1 MVVDALAEVARWY
14 RKEQQSVAPASIDE
28 ANATSSTLPCCPST
42 SINRMLSTP
51 PVRAFLEHKV
61 ESVRQA
67 LQRDHNNHIL
77 HASLALFLELLNGTD
92 PRVLH
97 HMAEAIA
104 LAPSKGAYKAHR
116 TRIQFNSTAAQKRA
130 FLASSVAATSTEP
143 WSRTMLPVPVEYPSS
158 LSVDTFMTKYAGAGQ
173 PVLIKGGASLVM
185 NASWSLESLVANPV
199 VANTMVDTKRKVAD
213 SVRWARL
220 EDGPRQ
226 SVGSFIQAM
235 QRDDWSAE
243 PPLYIHDVS
252 IPLHFPELTPQV
264 TIPAYFARDYLQQ
277 TPEGTMYRETWP
289 SLFVG
294 PRGSESA
301 THVDSFGSNFWMAL
315 VQGRKR
321 WRLVHPNDMHLLYP
335 TWHAGSA
342 DVVYGVD
349 LASTDESKGDSL
361 YPLFRH
367 ARVWECVLE
376 AGDILFVPAGTPH
389 FVQNL
394 EHTVAVSSNYI
405 DATNWTQASSALK
418 HQAYSDPRAAELLLH
433 LQHVEAHRL
442 PSDESSAQVLP
453 PPSISFQEFKHPQI
467 HVRSVRVASP
477 PASPAHDHHTSKRL
491 RSAYADLVADLA
503 SPSSSEG
510 DDAVPG

>member
-1 MVVDALAEVARWY
+1 
-14 RKEQQSVAPASIDE
+14 
-28 ANATSSTLPCCPST
+28 
-42 SINRMLSTP
+42 MLSTP

-61 ESVRQA
+61 ESVSLYA
-67 LQRDHNNHIL
+67 L
-77 HASLALFLELLNGTD
+77 
-92 PRVLH
+92 
-97 HMAEAIA
+97 
-104 LAPSKGAYKAHR
+104 GAYKDHR

-130 FLASSVAATSTEP
+130 
-143 WSRTMLPVPVEYPSS
+143 
-158 LSVDTFMTKYAGAGQ
+158 
-173 PVLIKGGASLVM
+173 
-185 NASWSLESLVANPV
+185 WSLESLVANPV

-235 QRDDWSAE
+235 QRDDCSAE
-243 PPLYIHDVS
+243 PPLYIHDV
-252 IPLHFPELTPQV
+252 
-264 TIPAYFARDYLQQ
+264 
-277 TPEGTMYRETWP
+277 
-289 SLFVG
+289 LFVG

-361 YPLFRH
+361 YPLH

-418 HQAYSDPRAAELLLH
+418 HQVRLH
-433 LQHVEAHRL
+433 ITVY
-442 PSDESSAQVLP
+442 VY
-453 PPSISFQEFKHPQI
+453 I
-467 HVRSVRVASP
+467 
-477 PASPAHDHHTSKRL
+477 
-491 RSAYADLVADLA
+491 
-503 SPSSSEG
+503 
-510 DDAVPG
+510 

>member
-14 RKEQQSVAPASIDE
+14 RKQQQSVAPASIDE

-42 SINRMLSTP
+42 TINRMLSTP

-104 LAPSKGAYKAHR
+104 LAPSEGAYKDHR

-243 PPLYIHDVS
+243 PPL
-252 IPLHFPELTPQV
+252 
-264 TIPAYFARDYLQQ
+264 
-277 TPEGTMYRETWP
+277 GTMYRETWP

-361 YPLFRH
+361 CPLFRH

-433 LQHVEAHRL
+433 LQHVEAHQL
-442 PSDESSAQVLP
+442 PSGESSAQVLP

-477 PASPAHDHHTSKRL
+477 PASPAHDHHHTSKRL

-503 SPSSSEG
+503 SSSSSEG
-510 DDAVPG
+510 DDAVPY

>member
-1 MVVDALAEVARWY
+1 MYAL
-14 RKEQQSVAPASIDE
+14 
-28 ANATSSTLPCCPST
+28 
-42 SINRMLSTP
+42 
-51 PVRAFLEHKV
+51 
-61 ESVRQA
+61 
-67 LQRDHNNHIL
+67 
-77 HASLALFLELLNGTD
+77 
-92 PRVLH
+92 
-97 HMAEAIA
+97 
-104 LAPSKGAYKAHR
+104 GAYKAHR

-130 FLASSVAATSTEP
+130 
-143 WSRTMLPVPVEYPSS
+143 
-158 LSVDTFMTKYAGAGQ
+158 
-173 PVLIKGGASLVM
+173 
-185 NASWSLESLVANPV
+185 WSLESLVANPV

-252 IPLHFPELTPQV
+252 IPLHFPGTWPHHAPLLTCLLVELTPQV

-277 TPEGTMYRETWP
+277 TPD
-289 SLFVG
+289 LFVG

-361 YPLFRH
+361 CPLH

-418 HQAYSDPRAAELLLH
+418 HQVRLHITAYSDPRAAELLLH

-477 PASPAHDHHTSKRL
+477 PASPAHDHHHTSKRL

-503 SPSSSEG
+503 SSSSSEG
-510 DDAVPG
+510 DDAVPY